1 VAREP
6 EAGGLR
12 QEPDVAGPRALRI
25 GLFTNNYFPM
35 LGGVPTAVETIRRDL
50 EALGHEVVIVAPR
63 MAGADDGGRWSIR
76 VPAVPAPTYPDFAL
90 PLPLG
95 PGLTRRLRALDLDV
109 FHAHHP
115 FLLGASARRLARAS
129 GRPFVFTY
137 HTLYD
142 RYAHYVPLLPR
153 QAVARGAIRWSA
165 GFADTAD
172 LVLAPSDFVARRLRA
187 QGVRR
192 PIEVL
197 PTGIDLDRFRPGD
210 RADARRTLRLAAD
223 DRVLLYV
230 GRLDREKNLEF
241 LLEAI
246 ARVRVPRVRLL
257 LVGRGT
263 QVAALRR
270 AAEARGVADRVDLRG
285 GSPPDGLPA
294 YYRAADAFVFASTT
308 ETQGLAV
315 LEAMACGLPVVAVR
329 ATGIEEVV
337 AEGVSGLLVPEA
349 PAVFGDAVVQILID
363 RDLAAKLAIGAR
375 DAALP
380 FESTALVRRLV
391 TAYRWARGEPAWN

>member
-1 VAREP
+1 MVAR
-6 EAGGLR
+6 R
-12 QEPDVAGPRALRI
+12 
-25 GLFTNNYFPM
+25 
-35 LGGVPTAVETIRRDL
+35 
-50 EALGHEVVIVAPR
+50 
-63 MAGADDGGRWSIR
+63 
-76 VPAVPAPTYPDFAL
+76 
-90 PLPLG
+90 
-95 PGLTRRLRALDLDV
+95 
-109 FHAHHP
+109 
-115 FLLGASARRLARAS
+115 
-129 GRPFVFTY
+129 
-137 HTLYD
+137 
-142 RYAHYVPLLPR
+142 
-153 QAVARGAIRWSA
+153 AIRWSA

-187 QGVRR
+187 QGYGGRSR
-192 PIEVL
+192 CC
-197 PTGIDLDRFRPGD
+197 RPGSTSIGSGP
-210 RADARRTLRLAAD
+210 ATAPTLDGPLGLAAD

-241 LLEAI
+241 LLDAI

-263 QVAALRR
+263 QAAALRR
-270 AAEARGVADRVDLRG
+270 AAGARGLADRVELRG

-337 AEGVSGLLVPEA
+337 AEGVSGLLVPEEPDVFA
-349 PAVFGDAVVQILID
+349 AAVSQVLVD
-363 RDLAAKLAIGAR
+363 RDLAAKLATGAR
-375 DAALP
+375 DAAAP

-391 TAYRWARGEPAWN
+391 AAYRRARGEPAWS